1 MERVATAARTTGVST
16 AHLQRAMCLR
26 IFLVGLAQERILT
39 RTNVGQT
46 AIVQLDVVVRTYEYA
61 TAIIRCRCDVA
72 EVLQIDVVTLLFT
85 ITDTDVREFG
95 DVCYLSQEEQATC
108 HFLSVKRIAHIDV
121 ALAGTEDGVAIIVL
135 EVQQATRIH
144 NDVTALTSIH
154 RQVTLITLIL
164 ERLLC
169 ELCQR
174 RGCTN

>member
-1 MERVATAARTTGVST
+1 
-16 AHLQRAMCLR
+16 MCLR

-46 AIVQLDVVVRTYEYA
+46 AIVQLDVIIRTNEYA
-61 TAIIRCRCDVA
+61 TAIARSRVF
-72 EVLQIDVVTLLFT
+72 EVLQIDVVTLFIAT
-85 ITDTDVREFG
+85 ADTDVREFG

-108 HFLSVKRIAHIDV
+108 HFLSVKRITHIDI

-144 NDVTALTSIH
+144 NDVTALTSIY
-154 RQVTLITLIL
+154 RQVTLIALIL